1 MTPIPAVPRIL
12 EALPWPTLPRS
23 LPKPLLLLHLPRH
36 IARPKH
42 PQDWASQTHLPRCPS
57 PETTSASLG
66 PTVWQ
71 LPMAPAGRRALGDRR
86 DLDSSWKPAP
96 SPLPHSGRPPRPAY
110 PTTPSGASPAP
121 LCGCRPH
128 RKCGCGGRG
137 RHRRE
142 RQQPAG
148 ASAVNILYYRQVGFA
163 GPSPKAPQEG
173 VPRLPWGAPI
183 TTSLPCFTSQHPT

>member
-23 LPKPLLLLHLPRH
+23 LPKPLLLPHLPRH

-86 DLDSSWKPAP
+86 DLSSSWKPAP
-96 SPLPHSGRPPRPAY
+96 SPLPHGGRPLRPAY

-137 RHRRE
+137 RHVVRGSNQRE
-142 RQQPAG
+142 HRQSTYFITGGSGLRGPA
-148 ASAVNILYYRQVGFA
+148 L
-163 GPSPKAPQEG
+163 KH
-173 VPRLPWGAPI
+173 PRKVSLDSRGAPR
-183 TTSLPCFTSQHPT
+183 